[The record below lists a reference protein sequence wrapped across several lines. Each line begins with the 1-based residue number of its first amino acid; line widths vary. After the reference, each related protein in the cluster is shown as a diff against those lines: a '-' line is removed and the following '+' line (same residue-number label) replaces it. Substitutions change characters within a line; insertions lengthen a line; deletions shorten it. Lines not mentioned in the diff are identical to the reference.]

1 MKNSRTQ
8 ESQTASPSLL
18 SHRPA
23 NSGSTARTLSG
34 NESQVPYEEYLQM
47 SEAERAAIPYERKP
61 YRLTPSEIA
70 SLRQD
75 SRDSLNWMREQL
87 GLPQHQTV

>member
-1 MKNSRTQ
+1 
-8 ESQTASPSLL
+8 
-18 SHRPA
+18 
-23 NSGSTARTLSG
+23 
-34 NESQVPYEEYLQM
+34 M

-75 SRDSLNWMREQL
+75 SIESSRRICAAL
-87 GLPQHQTV
+87 GLDYEATTV